1 MSSNKEVVDCPNCG
15 VSFNPT
21 DKFCTNCGQKASLP
35 GLSLISLIKEYI
47 DIVFNFEYRLWIS
60 FSHLFIPGKIST
72 QFFAG
77 KRQKYLSPLRIF
89 LISGLIHF
97 ALFGNWVNKKFD
109 KQLSSFENYIQENAF
124 KEQFISNIDS
134 LPNNIFTKEGI
145 DTTQAIAVKEKI
157 IQRLKFKSAPTDS
170 LFNKF
175 NEDEPISMSKEWKDS
190 LTVDYL
196 PGSFQIFV
204 IENIQGKW
212 TIQSMPLSFTEVYNP
227 DPEHI
232 IKKANIRTDFGKW
245 QVRQEMKLQKEIKNF
260 TFFVT
265 SQLIW
270 MVIFSMLVIS
280 LFQRIIY
287 FRLPFYYA
295 QHLIH
300 NLHFHAFSFLVI
312 SLFMVGQEYKFI
324 VESFNLFIIIII
336 IYQFLALKRIFKQGW
351 FKTIFKALL
360 IDLTYLIISTSI
372 LLITVIISMLRF

>member
-1 MSSNKEVVDCPNCG
+1 MNSNKVVDCPNCG
-15 VSFNPT
+15 VSFSLE

-60 FSHLFIPGKIST
+60 FLHLFIPGKLST

-97 ALFGNWVNKKFD
+97 ALFGHWVNNKFD
-109 KQLSSFENYIQENAF
+109 KQLSSFENYIQVNAF
-124 KEQFISNIDS
+124 REQFISNIDS
-134 LPNNIFTKEGI
+134 LPNNIFTIEGL
-145 DTTQAIAVKEKI
+145 DTTQAIAIKEKI
-157 IQRLKFKSAPTDS
+157 IQRLKFKSAPSDS

-175 NEDEPISMSKEWKDS
+175 NEDEPISISSEWKDS
-190 LTVDYL
+190 LSADSL
-196 PGSFQIFV
+196 AGSFQIFV

-212 TIQSMPLSFTEVYNP
+212 TIKSMPLSFTEVYNP
-227 DPEHI
+227 DPKNI
-232 IKKANIRTDFGKW
+232 IKKANISTDFGEW

-280 LFQRIIY
+280 LFQQIIY

-295 QHLIH
+295 HHLIH

-312 SLFMVGQEYKFI
+312 SLFMLGQEYKFMA
-324 VESFNLFIIIII
+324 EGFNLFILAII
-336 IYQFLALKRIFKQGW
+336 IYQFLALKRIFNQGW
-351 FKTIFKALL
+351 FKTICKALL

-372 LLITVIISMLRF
+372 LLLTVIISMLTF

>member
-15 VSFNPT
+15 VYFGPT

-60 FSHLFIPGKIST
+60 FSHLFIPGKLST

-124 KEQFISNIDS
+124 REQFISNIDS
-134 LPNNIFTKEGI
+134 LPNNIFTTEGL

-157 IQRLKFKSAPTDS
+157 IQKLKFKLSPSDS
-170 LFNKF
+170 FFNKF
-175 NEDEPISMSKEWKDS
+175 NEEEPISISTEWKDS
-190 LTVDYL
+190 LSLDSL
-196 PGSFQIFV
+196 AGSFQIFV

-212 TIQSMPLSFTEVYNP
+212 TLKSMPLSFTEVYNP
-227 DPEHI
+227 DFEHI

-245 QVRQEMKLQKEIKNF
+245 QVKLEIKLQKEIKNF

-265 SQLIW
+265 GQLIW
-270 MVIFSMLVIS
+270 MVIFSMLLIS

-295 QHLIH
+295 HHLIH

-312 SLFMVGQEYKFI
+312 SLFMIGQEYKFM
-324 VESFNLFIIIII
+324 VESFNLFIIVIF

-372 LLITVIISMLRF
+372 LLITVIISMLMF

>member
-1 MSSNKEVVDCPNCG
+1 MNSNKVVDCPNCG
-15 VSFNPT
+15 VSFSPE

-60 FSHLFIPGKIST
+60 FLHLFIPGKLST

-97 ALFGNWVNKKFD
+97 ALFGHWVNNKFD
-109 KQLSSFENYIQENAF
+109 KQLSSFENYIQVNAF
-124 KEQFISNIDS
+124 REQFISNIDS
-134 LPNNIFTKEGI
+134 LPNNIFTIEGL
-145 DTTQAIAVKEKI
+145 DTTQAIAIKEKI
-157 IQRLKFKSAPTDS
+157 IQRLKFKSAPSDS

-175 NEDEPISMSKEWKDS
+175 NEDEPISISSEWKDS
-190 LTVDYL
+190 LSADSL
-196 PGSFQIFV
+196 AGSFQIFV

-212 TIQSMPLSFTEVYNP
+212 TIKSMPLSFTEVYNP

-232 IKKANIRTDFGKW
+232 IKKANISTDFGEW

-280 LFQRIIY
+280 LFQQIIY

-295 QHLIH
+295 HHLIH

-312 SLFMVGQEYKFI
+312 SLFMLGQEYKFMA
-324 VESFNLFIIIII
+324 EGFNLFIIVII
-336 IYQFLALKRIFKQGW
+336 IYQFLALKRIFNQGW
-351 FKTIFKALL
+351 FKTICKALL

-372 LLITVIISMLRF
+372 LLLTVIISMLTF

>member
-1 MSSNKEVVDCPNCG
+1 
-15 VSFNPT
+15 
-21 DKFCTNCGQKASLP
+21 
-35 GLSLISLIKEYI
+35 
-47 DIVFNFEYRLWIS
+47 LWIS
-60 FSHLFIPGKIST
+60 FLHLFIPGKLST

-97 ALFGNWVNKKFD
+97 ALFGHWVNNKFD
-109 KQLSSFENYIQENAF
+109 KQLSSFENYIQVNAF
-124 KEQFISNIDS
+124 REQFISNIDS
-134 LPNNIFTKEGI
+134 LPNNIFTIEGL
-145 DTTQAIAVKEKI
+145 DTTQAIAIKEKI
-157 IQRLKFKSAPTDS
+157 IQRLKFKSAPSDS

-175 NEDEPISMSKEWKDS
+175 NEDEPISISSEWKDS
-190 LTVDYL
+190 LSADSL
-196 PGSFQIFV
+196 AGSFQIFV

-212 TIQSMPLSFTEVYNP
+212 TIKSMPLSFTEVYNP

-232 IKKANIRTDFGKW
+232 IKKANISTDFGEW

-280 LFQRIIY
+280 LFQQIIY

-295 QHLIH
+295 HHLIH
-300 NLHFHAFSFLVI
+300 NLHFHAFSFLVM
-312 SLFMVGQEYKFI
+312 SLFMLGQDYKFI
-324 VESFNLFIIIII
+324 VESFNLFIIVII
-336 IYQFLALKRIFKQGW
+336 IYQFLAIKRIFKQGW
-351 FKTIFKALL
+351 FKTICKALL

-372 LLITVIISMLRF
+372 LLLTVIISMLMF

>member
-1 MSSNKEVVDCPNCG
+1 MSSNKEVVDCPNCE
-15 VSFNPT
+15 VTFSPT

-47 DIVFNFEYRLWIS
+47 DIVFNFEYRLWVS
-60 FSHLFIPGKIST
+60 FSHLFIPGKLST

-124 KEQFISNIDS
+124 REQFISNIDS
-134 LPNNIFTKEGI
+134 LPNNIFTKDGI

-157 IQRLKFKSAPTDS
+157 IQRLKFKSAPSDS

-175 NEDEPISMSKEWKDS
+175 NEEEPISISPEWKDS
-190 LTVDYL
+190 LSVDSL

-212 TIQSMPLSFTEVYNP
+212 TLKSMPLSFTEVYNP

-270 MVIFSMLVIS
+270 MVIFSMLFIS

-295 QHLIH
+295 HHLIH

-312 SLFMVGQEYKFI
+312 SLFMLGQEYKFI

-372 LLITVIISMLRF
+372 LLLTVIISMLMF

>member
-1 MSSNKEVVDCPNCG
+1 MNSNKEVVDCPNCG
-15 VSFNPT
+15 VSFSPT
-21 DKFCTNCGQKASLP
+21 DKFCTNCGQKVSLP
-35 GLSLISLIKEYI
+35 GLSLLSLIKEYI

-60 FSHLFIPGKIST
+60 FSHLFIPGKLST

-124 KEQFISNIDS
+124 REQFMSNIDS
-134 LPNNIFTKEGI
+134 LPNNIFTIEVF

-157 IQRLKFKSAPTDS
+157 IERLKFKLAPSDS
-170 LFNKF
+170 FFNKF
-175 NEDEPISMSKEWKDS
+175 NEDEPISMSTEWNDS
-190 LTVDYL
+190 LSVDSL

-204 IENIQGKW
+204 VENIQGKW
-212 TIQSMPLSFTEVYNP
+212 TLKSMPLSFTEVYNP
-227 DPEHI
+227 DPENI

-295 QHLIH
+295 HHLIH
-300 NLHFHAFSFLVI
+300 NLHFHAFSFLI
-312 SLFMVGQEYKFI
+312 MSLFMLGQEL
-324 VESFNLFIIIII
+324 S
-336 IYQFLALKRIFKQGW
+336 
-351 FKTIFKALL
+351 L
-360 IDLTYLIISTSI
+360 IHI
-372 LLITVIISMLRF
+372 